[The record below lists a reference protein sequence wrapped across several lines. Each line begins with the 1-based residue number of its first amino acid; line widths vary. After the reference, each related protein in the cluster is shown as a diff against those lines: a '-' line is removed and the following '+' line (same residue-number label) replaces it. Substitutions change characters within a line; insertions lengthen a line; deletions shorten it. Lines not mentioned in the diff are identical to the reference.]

1 MTRKP
6 GRPPLPRNGT
16 TIRRLPVHATDDEY
30 NGLMAALHVDT
41 RERFFQIDGAV
52 TDYNIHVDEIAAER
66 DELLDAIRRLVNYRD
81 SVGALSFQL
90 EKADDYIN
98 RMRSILAQCEDN
110 AVTSVTTQEDS
121 DDD

>member
-1 MTRKP
+1 MTRRKP
-6 GRPPLPRNGT
+6 GRPQLHPGDT
-16 TIRRLPVHATDDEY
+16 TIRRLALVATDDEY
-30 NGLMAALHVDT
+30 NALMAALHADT

-66 DELLDAIRRLVNYRD
+66 DELLNAIRRLVNYRD

-110 AVTSVTTQEDS
+110 AVTSVTTQEDAE
-121 DDD
+121 